1 MATGGSIVA
10 SVYDLK
16 PRFQALLRPFVGW
29 LAGRGVTANMV
40 TLAAL
45 ALSFAAAAYMALT
58 TDVVAALIL
67 LPVVLFIR
75 MALNAIDGMLARE
88 HNHKSRLG
96 AILNEIADVLSDVA
110 LYLALVPVLA
120 DYGAAAAPIVL
131 FTIGAVVTEFAGVLS
146 QALGSGRRYDGP
158 MGKSDRAVVV
168 GTLALGVAFL
178 GFPAVAIDG
187 VFIMLAIST
196 GLTVWKRLAAAL
208 RSGED

>member
-1 MATGGSIVA
+1 MA

-16 PRFQALLRPFVGW
+16 PRFQALLRPFVNW
-29 LAGRGVTANMV
+29 LAAHGVTANMV

-45 ALSFAAAAYMALT
+45 ALSLAAAAYMALT
-58 TDVVAALIL
+58 TDVTAALIL
-67 LPVVLFIR
+67 LPVVLFVR

-88 HNHKSRLG
+88 HKHKSRLG
-96 AILNEIADVLSDVA
+96 AILNEIADVLSDIA
-110 LYLALVPVLA
+110 LYLALVPALSE
-120 DYGAAAAPIVL
+120 YGAAAAPIVL

-146 QALGSGRRYDGP
+146 QALGAGRRYDGP

-168 GTLALGVAFL
+168 GTLALGVVFL
-178 GFPAVAIDG
+178 ALPAVAIDG

-208 RSGED
+208 RYGND